1 MNKTALC
8 RDLETIIEIQEKIIK
23 AQNKTIKYYE
33 DQYWQLH
40 LNAMEL
46 NDVYE
51 KQQKELELVYKDRN
65 KAIRNYNAL
74 HQLGK
79 FAADLGVDLTAKLPE
94 NQKVK
99 WKDHKFSVDTKV
111 MESGRAQS
119 VIKLIKQSSNG
130 QDFKKNKNRN
140 KKGP

>member
-1 MNKTALC
+1 MKLADRC
-8 RDLETIIEIQEKIIK
+8 RDLEHIIKIQEKIIT
-23 AQNKTIKYYE
+23 AQNKTIKYS
-33 DQYWQLH
+33 DQQYWQLQ
-40 LNAMEL
+40 LNAL
-46 NDVYE
+46 GLKKVYE
-51 KQQKELELVYKDRN
+51 EQQKELELAYKDRN
-65 KAIRNYNAL
+65 EAIRNYNAL

-119 VIKLIKQSSNG
+119 VIKLTKQSSNG
-130 QDFKKNKNRN
+130 QDFKERKRKD
-140 KKGP
+140 KKKV

>member
-1 MNKTALC
+1 MTKTDRC
-8 RDLETIIEIQEKIIK
+8 KDLEHIIKIQEKIIK

-40 LNAMEL
+40 LNVLVIKDAYKE
-46 NDVYE
+46 
-51 KQQKELELVYKDRN
+51 QQKELELVYKDRN

-119 VIKLIKQSSNG
+119 VLSCN
-130 QDFKKNKNRN
+130 
-140 KKGP
+140 